1 MKHQKIF
8 KVVLFC
14 IFSLIMLAPFS
25 FAQDWTQWRG
35 ANRDGRITSFS
46 APKTW
51 PEQLKMKW
59 KVDVGFGHSSPLVVG
74 KKVFLQSR
82 QGEQEV
88 ASCFDLD
95 TGKLLWKEGYAAPY
109 QMHSAALGHGKGPK
123 STPVIAAG
131 KLYTLGITGIL
142 SCYDTATGKVLW
154 RKEFSKQFKSTS
166 PYFGTSMS
174 PVVDK
179 GLVVVHVGGHDSGAL
194 MAFDAETGTE
204 KWSWKNDG
212 PGYASPIV
220 VELAGIRQV
229 VTQSQQNIIGVN
241 EANGELLWQIPFTT
255 EYVQNIVTPIL
266 YKETLIFSG
275 LDKGTFAVKLT
286 KSNGKLI
293 PETIWANKEVSM
305 YMNSPVLNGDYLYG
319 MSHKKKGQFFCMD
332 AKTGVTIW
340 TSNGR
345 EGDNAAIL
353 NTGSLL
359 FLLDDGADLTIASA
373 DAKKYEVLKKY
384 TVAQSATWAHPAVTG
399 KQILIK
405 DYSSLALWSVE

>member
-1 MKHQKIF
+1 MNYKRIF
-8 KVVLFC
+8 KAALFC
-14 IFSLIMLAPFS
+14 VFALATLAPFS

-46 APKTW
+46 APKVW

-82 QGEQEV
+82 QGEEEV
-88 ASCFDLD
+88 TSCFDLD
-95 TGKLLWKEGYAAPY
+95 TGKLLWKDGYTAPY
-109 QMHSAALGHGKGPK
+109 QMNPAALGHGKGPK
-123 STPVIAAG
+123 STPVIAGG

-142 SCYDTATGKVLW
+142 SCYDTATGKMLW
-154 RKEFSKQFKSTS
+154 RKEFSKRFKSNS
-166 PYFGTSMS
+166 PDFGTAMS

-179 GLVVVHVGGHDSGAL
+179 GLVIAHVGGSDSGAL
-194 MAFDAETGTE
+194 IAFDAETGTE

-220 VELAGIRQV
+220 VELAGTRQV
-229 VTQSQQNIIGVN
+229 VTQSQQNIIGIN
-241 EANGELLWQIPFTT
+241 LANGELLWQIPFTT

-286 KSNGKLI
+286 KSNGKLKL
-293 PETIWANKEVSM
+293 ETVWTNKEVSM
-305 YMNSPVLNGDYLYG
+305 YMNSPVLSGDYLYG

-332 AKTGVTIW
+332 AKTGATLW

-353 NTGSLL
+353 NTDSLL

-384 TVAQSATWAHPAVTG
+384 SVAQSATWAHPAVIG